1 MQFLFFF
8 GILCMIA
15 LASYAWIHYH
25 QKNSRLEIAALR
37 KIAEIQLQDACVQ
50 SVKEVKT
57 QIGQDLHDEFSSS
70 LAGIVHQLALLSR
83 DPYTDDIPERL
94 REIHE
99 KAGEIYSSVRNR
111 SHSLFSESD
120 SANYFEENVYRI
132 IDLLFP
138 RGAYHFEVDMDQE
151 LINKLNLVQRIE
163 VLRILQEAAAN
174 TLKHAKGATE
184 VFIFL
189 FEDEDQHVVFQYGD
203 NGISK
208 GHVTDGIG
216 IQSIRKRVSKLGG
229 ELQVVHDGG
238 LQLMVRFP
246 LALGVMVA
254 V

>member
-8 GILCMIA
+8 GILCIVA
-15 LASYAWIHYH
+15 FGSYAWIRYN
-25 QKNSRLEIAALR
+25 KRKSSREIAALR
-37 KIAEIQLQDACVQ
+37 KIAEIQLEDACVQ
-50 SVKEVKT
+50 SIKEVKS

-70 LAGIVHQLALLSR
+70 LAGIVHQLDLLSR
-83 DPYTDDIPERL
+83 DPYKDDIPERL

-111 SHSLFSESD
+111 SHSLFHESD

-132 IDLLFP
+132 IDLIFP
-138 RGAYHFEVDMDQE
+138 RGAYHFEVDMDQD
-151 LINKLNLVQRIE
+151 LISKLNLGQRIE

-189 FEDEDQHVVFQYGD
+189 FEDEDQNVVFQFGD
-203 NGISK
+203 NGLTK
-208 GHVTDGIG
+208 GNVSEGVG
-216 IQSIRKRVSKLGG
+216 FQSIRKRVSKLGG
-229 ELQVVHDGG
+229 EIQVVQDGG
-238 LQLMVRFP
+238 LQLMIRFP
-246 LALGVMVA
+246 LEIVMEEA